1 MSLRIPEWN
10 PRRPQVPVDEH
21 GNWLAYPDWRHKG
34 WEPVR
39 PFHAIMEID
48 GMETG
53 RSAKRVILKDENG
66 KKYPMFVSDLIKG
79 IQMGTFQVSSNTD
92 SPGRIEAWW
101 TASKRGSNYGIQAT
115 NDTTDDW
122 DK

>member
-1 MSLRIPEWN
+1 MRGEPTWN
-10 PRRPQVPVDEH
+10 PRRPQVPVDAN
-21 GNWLAYPDWRHKG
+21 GNWLAYPDWKHTG

-39 PFHAIMEID
+39 PFYARMTID

-53 RSAKRVILKDENG
+53 RSAKRVILKDEKG
-66 KKYPMFVSDLIKG
+66 RKYPMFVADLVKG
-79 IQMGTFQVSSNTD
+79 IQKGTFEVHTTLDGS
-92 SPGRIEAWW
+92 GIIEAWW
-101 TASKRGSNYGIQAT
+101 TASKRGANYGIQAT